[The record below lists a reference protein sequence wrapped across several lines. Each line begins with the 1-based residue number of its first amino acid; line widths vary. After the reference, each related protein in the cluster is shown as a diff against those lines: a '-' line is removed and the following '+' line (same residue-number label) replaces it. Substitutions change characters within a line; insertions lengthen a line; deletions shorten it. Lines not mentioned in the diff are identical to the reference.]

1 MAKPEKIVTH
11 SIDYNYETL
20 DRFVG
25 YQMKRAFNLVQ
36 ADLLE
41 TLKPFD
47 LRMLTY
53 TALVLIDDNPDLS
66 QTQLANAMDIER
78 ANLVVIV
85 DELERREL
93 IVRDRV
99 PNDKRVYALNI
110 TLPGRRLLK
119 KATNA
124 VAAHEARL
132 FTGMHKN
139 TRDSLIKTLSDFQA
153 NQTP

>member
-1 MAKPEKIVTH
+1 MSEKISNE
-11 SIDYNYETL
+11 SIEYNYDTL

-53 TALVLIDDNPDLS
+53 TALVLIADNPDLS
-66 QTQLANAMDIER
+66 QTQLASAMDIER

-99 PNDKRVYALNI
+99 PNDRRVYALNV
-110 TLPGRRLLK
+110 TLAGRRLLK
-119 KATNA
+119 KALKA
-124 VAAHEARL
+124 VIDHEARL
-132 FTGMHKN
+132 FCGMRKN
-139 TRDSLIKTLSDFQA
+139 TRELLIKTLSEFQA
-153 NQTP
+153 NQGS